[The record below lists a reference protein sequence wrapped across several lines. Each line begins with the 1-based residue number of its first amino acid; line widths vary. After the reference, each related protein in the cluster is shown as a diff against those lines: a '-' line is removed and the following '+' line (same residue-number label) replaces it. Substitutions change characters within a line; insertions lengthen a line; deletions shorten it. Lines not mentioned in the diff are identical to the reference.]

1 MSSVDGRRR
10 RAGSQR
16 MRAAAFAATAAVLV
30 ALAASGASAATDP
43 VPPPVTDYATYPQ
56 DLLFP
61 PGCTVDGAGV
71 LVGLAFTA
79 RGESRA
85 SLRELVLGPGDV
97 VTMSWSG
104 FAPGCEGIGVSLSVK
119 KTNTP
124 AFDPADNQQLL
135 RPYDYCGPG
144 GVACSPG
151 SDGRYQLRLEVPAR
165 EVSCNYQIDAAIGPP
180 LEVVGP
186 AGSYY
191 TTGNREANGK
201 PGGPEMLISAYNGGV
216 GDCTRTLVRVDKLW
230 VAAGSTSPIPPSGL
244 AGDFAVI
251 VSSRDSGGRLLGT
264 TTCRYAGS
272 AFVCSTTDA
281 SGTALAGLP
290 VAADGTLEVVERA
303 APAGFRAE
311 PSGPIQLADRYVA
324 CATDGCRL
332 TVTNTGDGPTT
343 TTTPPTTAP
352 PTTVPPTTAPPGTTT
367 PATTVPGSDVGGT
380 GTGTGTGN
388 APTSPPAAHAASA
401 ASSLPRTGAGDQVPV
416 LVAASLLVGLG
427 ALLVGNAALRRPRR

>member
-16 MRAAAFAATAAVLV
+16 VRAAVTAAAAAVLL
-30 ALAASGASAATDP
+30 ALATNGASAATAP

-56 DLLFP
+56 RDALFP

-124 AFDPADNQQLL
+124 AFEPADNQQLL

-144 GVACSPG
+144 GVACSPA
-151 SDGRYQLRLEVPAR
+151 SDGRYQLQLAVPAR

-201 PGGPEMLISAYNGGV
+201 PGGPDMLISAYNGGV

-230 VAAGSTSPIPPSGL
+230 VVAGSTSPIPPSGL

-272 AFVCSTTDA
+272 AIVCSTTDPTGA
-281 SGTALAGLP
+281 ALAGLP
-290 VAADGTLEVVERA
+290 VVADGTLDVVERA

-324 CATDGCRL
+324 CATDGCLL
-332 TVTNTGDGPTT
+332 TVTNTGDATT
-343 TTTPPTTAP
+343 TTTAPPTTAP
-352 PTTVPPTTAPPGTTT
+352 PTTVPSTTAPPGTTT
-367 PATTVPGSDVGGT
+367 PATTGPGSDVG

-388 APTSPPAAHAASA
+388 APTSPPAGARVASA
-401 ASSLPRTGAGDQVPV
+401 ASSLPRTGGGDQVPV
-416 LVAASLLVGLG
+416 LVAATVLVGLG
-427 ALLVGNAALRRPRR
+427 ALLVGQAAFRRARR